1 MRKLTSLIIMLLA
14 IICIVSAQESVKIHG
29 VVRDSK
35 NTEIVREAKITIKG
49 KEIPIQLDEKGT
61 YKITL
66 PEGNHI
72 IKFQAPGYKTKTL
85 IIEVYSDTELNI
97 ELEKIQNSPTSRA

>member
-1 MRKLTSLIIMLLA
+1 MRKLSNFFLMLFA
-14 IICIVSAQESVKIHG
+14 VIFMASAQEAIRLQG

-61 YKITL
+61 YKISL